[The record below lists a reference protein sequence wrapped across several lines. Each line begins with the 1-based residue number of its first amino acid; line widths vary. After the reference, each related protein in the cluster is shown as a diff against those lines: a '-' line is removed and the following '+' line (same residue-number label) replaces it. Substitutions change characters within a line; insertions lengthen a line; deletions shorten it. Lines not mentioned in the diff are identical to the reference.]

1 MSLSTIALLSLLSSA
16 AYGFTNDWTQPCFDG
31 QCAYSTDLG
40 SFKVVGW
47 GSPNAITDITAA
59 AGWEILNCD
68 PNALTQ
74 DIRLVCTNSEGCSHF
89 YQSNGPVGKLVRLPQ
104 NCGGSA
110 FARISRNWVHEDQ
123 SLPANLA
130 RSLRRRDGTTPDV
143 QGLALDTDFAAVD
156 PAQNGN
162 VSIAIE
168 GSNVPGAVGNAEVT
182 PAPARRSRLRRRGF
196 LKDIFNKFNT
206 FDKNITKDLPPIDV
220 TNQTFPIFEDKV
232 SCPAS
237 GSIPAFDAS
246 IKADVVANAHAVI
259 SLGAAATGTIIPPKL
274 DEFGVFVGL
283 NADLKGTLEL
293 VGSASGTADSGKI
306 SLFEVGVPGLDF
318 PGILTLGPSFKI
330 QGQATANLDIDANL
344 SVDLAYHVDNA
355 KLFFPPSDDAAS
367 NGGFSPLDSPL
378 KLSVSPSVNSS
389 ATVAA
394 HLIPT
399 IDLGVSA
406 LGGIAEATIFLDLDA
421 SVSTTLSLNAGAVAS
436 VTTDGD
442 KSASADVNG
451 CVDVGAGFD
460 VNAGADGSFFGLFD
474 KTTQINLFS
483 KKFELFKKCLGTST
497 STRRDLEVRSL
508 PTAFYHH
515 KRALACPALDPANL
529 VSVAEEAIPA
539 DSIAAL

>member
-16 AYGFTNDWTQPCFDG
+16 AYGFTNDWTQPCFNG

-40 SFKVVGW
+40 SFKIW
-47 GSPNAITDITAA
+47 GSPDAITDITTA

-74 DIRLVCTNSEGCSHF
+74 DIRLVCTNPDGCGHF
-89 YQSNGPVGKLVRLPQ
+89 YSASGPVGKLVRLPQ
-104 NCGGSA
+104 NCGKSA

-123 SLPANLA
+123 SLPSNLA
-130 RSLRRRDGTTPDV
+130 RSIRRRDGTTPDV
-143 QGLALDTDFAAVD
+143 QGLAVDTDFAAVD

-168 GSNVPGAVGNAEVT
+168 GSNVPGAVGDAEIT
-182 PAPARRSRLRRRGF
+182 PAPARRSRLNMKKRGF
-196 LKDIFNKFNT
+196 LGDIFKKFT
-206 FDKNITKDLPPIDV
+206 SFDKDITKDLPPVDID
-220 TNQTFPIFEDKV
+220 QTFPIFEDKI

-237 GSIPAFDAS
+237 GNIPAFDAS
-246 IKADVVANAHAVI
+246 IKADVVAKAHAVI
-259 SLGAAATGTIIPPKL
+259 SLGMAATGTVVPPKL

-283 NADLKGTLEL
+283 NADLTGTLEL

-306 SLFEVGVPGLDF
+306 SLFEVGIPGLDF

-330 QGQATANLDIDANL
+330 QGQATANLDIDAQL
-344 SVDLAYHVDNA
+344 SVDLAYHVENA
-355 KLFFPPSDDAAS
+355 KLFFPPSDDATS
-367 NGGFSPLDSPL
+367 DGGFSPLDSPL

-406 LGGIAEATIFLDLDA
+406 LGGIAEATVFLDLDA

-442 KSASADVNG
+442 KSASADVEG

-474 KTTQINLFS
+474 KSTQINLFS

-497 STRRDLEVRSL
+497 STRRDLDIRS
-508 PTAFYHH
+508 PVHH
-515 KRALACPALDPANL
+515 KRALACSPLDPANL

-539 DSIAAL
+539 DSIAAI